1 MADDDRIKAESS
13 ELDEIIVATRSAT
26 VDILHSAEHIGEL
39 LDEILAR
46 HSTDEKL
53 YALTEEAGEETV
65 NTMVACSFQDI
76 TGQRV
81 NKVVKAIRYIQD
93 RIVAMIGIWDT
104 EAFIYLPVREEQPH
118 NEREA
123 VLKSPALGNEGLFQ
137 NDFGALFD

>member
-53 YALTEEAGEETV
+53 YALTEEAGQELV
-65 NTMVACSFQDI
+65 NIMEACSFQDI

-81 NKVVKAIRYIQD
+81 NKIGKTIRYIQD
-93 RIVAMIGIWDT
+93 RIVAMIR
-104 EAFIYLPVREEQPH
+104 YLGRGSDH
-118 NEREA
+118 
-123 VLKSPALGNEGLFQ
+123 
-137 NDFGALFD
+137 